1 MQRQHL
7 NAFLTSASAIAGIRA
22 LPALSSPEFGAAM
35 PSRRRFKSGPANG
48 VTAAPKYTQ
57 ADNEKAQA
65 AVLAIARPMIQNTM
79 SQSVVGSNTAQGQTI
94 TFNLNNVGLQ
104 TKLTIEVQGTITA
117 AGAETLTKTPW
128 GLANIFSQV
137 VLTDLSNIQR
147 VNTTG
152 LHLFALATLRHRQAF
167 GAAFLNDSPV
177 NMGSNYAVNDGPSA
191 LTAASGATNFR
202 MFFVIPLAYHDT
214 DLRGAIFANVT
225 NAQWRLQLTVNANF
239 FMGSGAT
246 DTLFACYKSSAANPA
261 STLTNFQILIYQHY
275 LDNLPRGSNNQPIV
289 PLFSLSWNYLILNTV
304 STGIVATQ
312 DFPVQYANFR
322 TFLSTIA
329 IYDNGGTFNNGGDVN
344 YVGIQVANQTY
355 LEKLDPWMS
364 SLRTRELIG
373 DDYPAGTYVMD
384 HRRWPIVT
392 DQFGNTQFV
401 LNASAVNANANLQMM
416 YEMLSIQNQ
425 AINAGSLAAG

>member
-1 MQRQHL
+1 MKQFL
-7 NAFLTSASAIAGIRA
+7 NSSSFVAGRASALPSVA
-22 LPALSSPEFGAAM
+22 LPEFGDTM
-35 PSRRRFKSGPANG
+35 PGRKRFKNAPQNG
-48 VTAAPKYTQ
+48 ATAAPQYTQ
-57 ADNEKAQA
+57 ADNDKAQA
-65 AVLAIARPMIQNTM
+65 LVLAIARPMIQNTM
-79 SQSVVGSNTAQGQTI
+79 SQSIVGNNAAQGQTI

-104 TKLTIEVQGTITA
+104 TKITVEVQGTITA
-117 AGAETLTKTPW
+117 ANNETLNKTPW

-152 LHLFALATLRHRQAF
+152 LHLFALATLRGRAAF

-177 NMGSNYAVNDGPSA
+177 SMGSNFTVNDGPNA
-191 LTAASGATNFR
+191 LGPSQAANFR

-214 DLRGAIFANVT
+214 DLRGSIFANVT
-225 NAQWRLQLTVNANF
+225 NAQWRLQLTINANF

-246 DTLFACYKSSAANPA
+246 DTLFGCFKSTAAN
-261 STLTNFQILIYQHY
+261 STAVLSNFQILIYQHY
-275 LDNLPRGSNNQPIV
+275 LDNLPRGKNNQPIV

-304 STGIVATQ
+304 STGMVATQ

-329 IYDNGGTFNNGGDVN
+329 IFDNGGTFNTGSDVN

-355 LEKLDPWMS
+355 LEKLDPWMAT
-364 SLRTRELIG
+364 LKTREMIG
-373 DDYPAGTYVMD
+373 DDYPAGTYVFD